1 MPERDVLA
9 LGLLSALRKGG
20 RATAQTTALRGAH
33 GLHRMGMRRKWAG
46 VAVVALVNFGC
57 LFGYVFLDMFL
68 MFFIRKKNSIAWSFP
83 MEASLFFEGVKPQRP
98 SRWENRSHMNLS
110 TATVRRLHAALAR
123 PQYRWP
129 GPKKSQSIESTI
141 VQEHLILRLRWKRRE
156 MRAVRWRC
164 WRCWRCWSSEI
175 TYAYLSQQG
184 AVVVNDIFY
193 RHCIIFCQPSMDNS
207 KSRLTKVPKLR
218 RPSDL
223 PLVACRRIF
232 ESSMVWF
239 DFESSWFHVTH
250 GMGKSDHQVRMP
262 DGSWSDCPPVPY
274 SQCTALEWWVFFDFT
289 RKPIFQPFWA
299 FWALL
304 RYQRYHL
311 LTSEAGCLHHQC
323 WRPDSGGERLGMLN
337 RWPPR

>member
-1 MPERDVLA
+1 M
-9 LGLLSALRKGG
+9 
-20 RATAQTTALRGAH
+20 
-33 GLHRMGMRRKWAG
+33 
-46 VAVVALVNFGC
+46 
-57 LFGYVFLDMFL
+57 
-68 MFFIRKKNSIAWSFP
+68 
-83 MEASLFFEGVKPQRP
+83 
-98 SRWENRSHMNLS
+98 
-110 TATVRRLHAALAR
+110 
-123 PQYRWP
+123 
-129 GPKKSQSIESTI
+129 
-141 VQEHLILRLRWKRRE
+141 
-156 MRAVRWRC
+156 
-164 WRCWRCWSSEI
+164 
-175 TYAYLSQQG
+175 
-184 AVVVNDIFY
+184 NDIFY

-337 RWPPR
+337 R